1 MRALLRY
8 TLDLFEPFA
17 PVHPAQAATEIIANL
32 PPQAPL
38 DAVPAAPAPCAPAVA
53 PVVPNAPAR
62 SLREELVPA
71 AFAHPRANR
80 ALRLSNA
87 TVAYLFER
95 ARRRTIGF
103 MIGPDGLVVRAPRW
117 TPLHEVDAALQAKA
131 AWITR
136 KLAETRERQARR
148 DEACI
153 DWHDGATFPF
163 LGGTIQV
170 VLDPSHAFVKAGA
183 QLQAQ
188 EGWVPARFAQVK
200 EEPAKRAGDTAQ
212 NAQAP
217 SLLGATSAATADR
230 GSGVQALPLRILHVA
245 LPHSASPQQL
255 RDSVQAWLMR
265 QAQTHF
271 KQRLEH
277 FAPLL
282 QVQWKSLRLSSAN
295 TRWGS
300 AKSDGSIRLNW
311 RLMHYTPAVIDY
323 VVAHELSHL
332 RVMDHSP
339 RFWQTVESV
348 LPDYAQVRSQLKDD
362 AMPRW

>member
-8 TLDLFEPFA
+8 TLDLFEPPAPVSPAQEAPETIANAPPKAPVNAIAAAPVPVFA
-17 PVHPAQAATEIIANL
+17 PVA
-32 PPQAPL
+32 
-38 DAVPAAPAPCAPAVA
+38 PAAPST
-53 PVVPNAPAR
+53 PAR
-62 SLREELVPA
+62 SLREEMVPA

-117 TPLHEVDAALQAKA
+117 TPLHEVDAALQAKS

-153 DWHDGATFPF
+153 DWRDGATFPY

-170 VLDPSHAFVKAGA
+170 VLDPSHAFVQAGA
-183 QLQAQ
+183 QLDAY
-188 EGWVPARFAQVK
+188 R
-200 EEPAKRAGDTAQ
+200 
-212 NAQAP
+212 
-217 SLLGATSAATADR
+217 LY
-230 GSGVQALPLRILHVA
+230 VA

-265 QAQTHF
+265 QAQAHF
-271 KQRLEH
+271 TQRLQH

-282 QVQWKSLRLSSAN
+282 QVQWKSLRLSNAN

-311 RLMHYTPAVIDY
+311 RLMHYTPAVVDY

-348 LPDYAQVRSQLKDD
+348 LPDYAQVRRQLKDD